1 MNDVA
6 DERFSEAGLRN
17 QTRTRDAQSVAAT
30 EVRFTD
36 RVAFLEVFEH
46 DARSKL
52 IEDGIVWLARTSGT
66 ARVRDLE
73 PDRPFDGR
81 ECYGFRNLFVEC
93 SYLARGQLHKGSFY
107 CGAYKENDQ
116 GGDAGTLETALRGA
130 ETERAMQAAVS
141 RLRRECNLTVFGGGA
156 LHLHDIG
163 EPWQASPDASIE
175 KVDEPVCATCKEPI
189 HYSNDAWRHT
199 STGRAQVTR
208 PQMKNGRVV
217 QLWDHD
223 AEPAEV
229 AS

>member
-36 RVAFLEVFEH
+36 RVSFLEVFEW
-46 DARSKL
+46 DAGKDA
-52 IEDGIVWLARTSGT
+52 IEDGLVWLSRTSGT
-66 ARVRDLE
+66 ARIRDFE
-73 PDRPFDGR
+73 PERPFDGR
-81 ECYGFRNLFVEC
+81 EAYGFRTLYVEC
-93 SYLARGQLHKGSFY
+93 SYLARGQLHKGSFF
-107 CGAYKENDQ
+107 CGVAKVN
-116 GGDAGTLETALRGA
+116 DAGEDATTKETALRLL

-141 RLRRECNLTVFGGGA
+141 RMRKAHDLTILGGGA

-163 EPWQASPDASIE
+163 TPWQASPEESIE
-175 KVDEPVCATCKEPI
+175 KIDEPVCATCRERI
-189 HYSNDAWRHT
+189 HYSNNAWRHT
-199 STGRAQVTR
+199 STGRTEVTK
-208 PQMKNGRVV
+208 PQMKGKRTV

-229 AS
+229 A